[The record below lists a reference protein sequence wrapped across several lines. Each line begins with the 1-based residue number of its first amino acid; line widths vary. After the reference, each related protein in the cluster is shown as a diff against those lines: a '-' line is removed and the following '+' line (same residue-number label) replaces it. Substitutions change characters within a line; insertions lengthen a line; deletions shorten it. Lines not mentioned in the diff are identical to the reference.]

1 MVSESFFRFET
12 FDPERAVTSFL
23 YGPKILLA
31 TRVIGSIYTIAV
43 LVGALMTTE
52 SLVYFMKY
60 FTHITYIALS
70 IYYVW
75 SMIWSILY
83 VRLPPSE
90 RHLFI
95 KQRNRGELNIY
106 WVIYQ
111 TLAVYQ

>member
-70 IYYVW
+70 IYYVVRRLCGVFFCMGFGG
-75 SMIWSILY
+75 SLEPDTDGSVVILLEDA
-83 VRLPPSE
+83 RE
-90 RHLFI
+90 
-95 KQRNRGELNIY
+95 KK
-106 WVIYQ
+106 
-111 TLAVYQ
+111 